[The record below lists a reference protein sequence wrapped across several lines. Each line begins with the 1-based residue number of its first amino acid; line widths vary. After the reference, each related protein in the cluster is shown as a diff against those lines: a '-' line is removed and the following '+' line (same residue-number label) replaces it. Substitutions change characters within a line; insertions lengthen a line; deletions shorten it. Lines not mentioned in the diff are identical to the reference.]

1 MIFELNRKL
10 FILRRIYEIILMVEL
25 YNTAEKYGWHSLF
38 SVVRLMARHVQMTA
52 YRWKLLT
59 LVAVLHLMVEKIYN
73 SKVPNQVNHAAYP
86 KRQRPHGRYLNESLD
101 LT

>member
-1 MIFELNRKL
+1 MAGIHF
-10 FILRRIYEIILMVEL
+10 
-25 YNTAEKYGWHSLF
+25 F

-52 YRWKLLT
+52 YQWKLLT

-73 SKVPNQVNHAAYP
+73 SKVPNQVNYAAYP
-86 KRQRPHGRYLNESLD
+86 KMQRPHEWYLKEGLD